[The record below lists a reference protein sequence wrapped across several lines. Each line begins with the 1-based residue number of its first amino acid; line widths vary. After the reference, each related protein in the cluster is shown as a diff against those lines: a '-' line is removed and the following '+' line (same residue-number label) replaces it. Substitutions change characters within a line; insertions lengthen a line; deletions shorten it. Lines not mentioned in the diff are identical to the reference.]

1 MSNQH
6 HAQSGIVLVGPTHPY
21 SGGIAQHT
29 TRLALEL
36 ENAGHEVTVESWS
49 SQYPSF
55 LYRGSGTVPEGDP
68 EVGIPTKVNS
78 TLAWY
83 SPLSWWRAG
92 RRSRGAAV
100 LAVTVP
106 TPFHLIPYLVLLAAA
121 GRKPTRLGIVHNVL
135 PHERFPGDTWLMAGL
150 IGQLDRVIVHNEE
163 AAQQVKSL
171 DAGSCDITVSS
182 LPSPWSVVSATP
194 SRASKKPGPTNLL
207 FFGTIRPYKGLDV
220 LIDALGQVED
230 CRLTIAGEFWE
241 DADSYLA
248 QIKKRGLLD
257 RVTVRAGYV
266 ATKDFE
272 SVFSAPDVLV
282 LPYRS
287 ATGSIVRELG
297 FDFGLPVIA
306 TTVGSLSEGIVDG
319 KNGFCVEPGNAAQLA
334 AAISQCAAP
343 KTLATLR
350 RGARKLQANR
360 SQLWS
365 DYVSAVTG

>member
-6 HAQSGIVLVGPTHPY
+6 PAQSSIVLVGPTHPY

-36 ENAGHEVTVESWS
+36 ESAGHEVTVESWS

-55 LYRGSGTVPEGDP
+55 LYRGSGKLPEGDP
-68 EVGIPTKVNS
+68 EVGIPAKVNS
-78 TLAWY
+78 KLAWY
-83 SPLSWWRAG
+83 SPLTWWRAG

-100 LAVTVP
+100 LALTVP
-106 TPFHLIPYLVLLAAA
+106 TPFHFIPYLVLLAAA
-121 GRKPTRLGIVHNVL
+121 GRKPTRLGIAHNVL
-135 PHERFPGDTWLMAGL
+135 PHERFPGDKWLMAGL
-150 IGQLDRVIVHNEE
+150 VRQLDRVIVHNEE
-163 AAQQVKSL
+163 AAQQLK
-171 DAGSCDITVSS
+171 AMHPGPTDITVSS
-182 LPSPWSVVSATP
+182 LPSPWSVISERPPRT
-194 SRASKKPGPTNLL
+194 RKTPGPINLL

-220 LIDALGQVED
+220 LIDALGQAEN
-230 CRLTIAGEFWE
+230 CTLSIAGEFWE
-241 DADSYLA
+241 DADPYFA
-248 QIKKRGLLD
+248 QIRELGLHD

-266 ATKDFE
+266 ASKDFE
-272 SVFSAPDVLV
+272 SVFSAADVLV

-319 KNGFCVEPGNAAQLA
+319 KNGYCVEPGNVAELA
-334 AAISQCAAP
+334 GAISQCAAP
-343 KTLATLR
+343 AMLATLR
-350 RGARKLQANR
+350 RGARTLQANR

-365 DYVSAVTG
+365 DYVSAVID